1 MKKKLKKFLKSYVE
15 NWVKMYEPCIKAGIN
30 PFI

>member
-1 MKKKLKKFLKSYVE
+1 MKKKLKKFFKAYME
-15 NWVKMYEPCIKAGIN
+15 NWMKMYEPCINAGIN